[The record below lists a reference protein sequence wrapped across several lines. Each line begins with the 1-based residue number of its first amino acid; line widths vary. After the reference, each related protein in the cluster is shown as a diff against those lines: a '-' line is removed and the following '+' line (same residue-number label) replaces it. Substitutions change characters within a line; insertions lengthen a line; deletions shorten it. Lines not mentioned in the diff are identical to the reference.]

1 MPISQK
7 ETNGGRAFA
16 FPLFGIVVLLASYW
30 LLTDWHEVPN
40 FISFVLSHLSLQ
52 N

>member
-1 MPISQK
+1 MPMSRK
-7 ETNGGRAFA
+7 ETNAGRAFA

-30 LLTDWHEVPN
+30 LLTDWHEVPH
-40 FISFVLSHLSLQ
+40 FINSVLYHLSPQ